1 MRERNHHSDDSGA
14 NYNMLLCSGFPT
26 KKFQRGSSP
35 CISERQFTYISY
47 IAKEGEV
54 GISINTVNHLLQL
67 FDYLHWIYSHEI
79 IPSFPYCMLKHQRFC
94 LCFNSRQFSLCCF
107 QVISLLFLFFQNLC
121 QLEMHYL
128 YYLEMY
134 YKSHV
139 FAWYLRSK
147 FIVTSIVLTKVHAE
161 LVCSV
166 SASLGVA
173 FYVRKENEG
182 EWFTRKGNYT
192 GKPFMASKNNSRRIS
207 EKPVFLQG
215 NGKQIQPIPPILV

>member
-1 MRERNHHSDDSGA
+1 MLGTDMRERNHHSDDSGA

-35 CISERQFTYISY
+35 CISERQFTYVSY

-107 QVISLLFLFFQNLC
+107 QVISLLFLFFSESLSTGNAL
-121 QLEMHYL
+121 L
-128 YYLEMY
+128 
-134 YKSHV
+134 
-139 FAWYLRSK
+139 
-147 FIVTSIVLTKVHAE
+147 VL
-161 LVCSV
+161 
-166 SASLGVA
+166 LGNV
-173 FYVRKENEG
+173 
-182 EWFTRKGNYT
+182 
-192 GKPFMASKNNSRRIS
+192 
-207 EKPVFLQG
+207 LQIACICMRLG
-215 NGKQIQPIPPILV
+215 